1 LALNACRSYF
11 RYMAIMNPLRPRMGR
26 RTTLCIA
33 LGIWVVGTAL
43 SMPNLLFFTTFA
55 HEFSDGGTRVVC
67 YAEWPDGPSIES
79 YQEYM

>member
-1 LALNACRSYF
+1 
-11 RYMAIMNPLRPRMGR
+11 MGR

-43 SMPNLLFFTTFA
+43 SMPNLLFFTTFV
-55 HEFSDGGTRVVC
+55 HEFPNGGRRIVC

>member
-1 LALNACRSYF
+1 
-11 RYMAIMNPLRPRMGR
+11 M
-26 RTTLCIA
+26 
-33 LGIWVVGTAL
+33 GIWVVGTAL